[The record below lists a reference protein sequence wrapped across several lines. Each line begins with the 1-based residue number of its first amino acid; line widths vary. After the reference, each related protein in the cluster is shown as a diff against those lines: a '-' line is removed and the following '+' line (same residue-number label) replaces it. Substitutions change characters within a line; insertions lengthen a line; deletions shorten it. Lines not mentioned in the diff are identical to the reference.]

1 MSEKQTTQVGPS
13 NEARSASTA
22 SQRGIGSIEEAE
34 LPHKLT
40 VLERSKVIQNEIS
53 RIQTTNRCRD
63 SEARLYMSLASLLK
77 ELGTERTKRTK
88 GSDRNDRNDHTDRN
102 DGAPEVELAGKMAQ
116 LCNSRENAGRSES
129 TGKFEQEA
137 YDRLLWFST
146 SWNEVD
152 TLRVTGKAEEGRL
165 LAIELFNAQKKW
177 KFTSYPS
184 EIWRK
189 QGNCEVV
196 LKLEADWKESFSI
209 ADRLMAFEPLG
220 ASTEQKST

>member
-1 MSEKQTTQVGPS
+1 MSEEQITQVGPR

-22 SQRGIGSIEEAE
+22 LQRGIRSTEEAE
-34 LPHKLT
+34 LPHQLT
-40 VLERSKVIQNEIS
+40 TLERIKAIQNEIF
-53 RIQTTNRCRD
+53 RIQTTNKCRD
-63 SEARLYMSLASLLK
+63 SEAMLYTSLASLLK
-77 ELGTERTKRTK
+77 ELGNERTKRTK
-88 GSDRNDRNDHTDRN
+88 GSDRNDHTDRN
-102 DGAPEVELAGKMAQ
+102 DGAPEVELAGKIAQ

-165 LAIELFNAQKKW
+165 LAIELFNVQKKW

-220 ASTEQKST
+220 ASTEQKSS